1 MTVDNQIVGRR
12 VHELIHRRAEGILS
26 RRGFLK
32 AATGLGLSLPLATML
47 ESRGAF
53 ALQDSE
59 AGELNI
65 VMQRVLVSLDPHG
78 AQSVEE
84 PTAVIAS
91 HIFGTLVTRN
101 FETGDLE
108 GSLATSWE
116 AVDDVTWQFT
126 LREGVMWQ
134 DGTPFTSADVKFSLE
149 RVLEL
154 EGPLAPLWALVTS
167 VEAPDDLTIT
177 ITTSEPQGTVP
188 TNASLFYVTP
198 AALSNEE
205 GFFDAPVGLGPY
217 QFSSWTRDSQI
228 ELVASDSYFG
238 DPASVGTLRF
248 REIPEVAAKVTAIET
263 GEIDFTWGLPADQLP
278 ALRENADLTIDAT
291 PSYAYYFNWFNSSRE
306 PFTDVRVR
314 QAMNYAIDRETL
326 AADLLQDVGVVASAP
341 IPSTIF
347 GHAPQTPYAYD
358 PERAMSLLAE
368 AGLEDGFDT
377 HVIWVPGSGPQDREL
392 ILSFISYWAAIGVN
406 VESREMEQAA
416 WLEDLLALEWDMDFQ
431 TNTVRTGDA
440 DFTLRR
446 LYTTSANR
454 NGYGNEELDEILVS
468 AAASPDQA
476 ERAELYAR
484 ACQIIWDDA
493 VGVFPFDLTTNYIY
507 NTRIQNFEAV
517 PNTIPIFANVTL
529 AE

>member
-205 GFFDAPVGLGPY
+205 GFFVAPVG
-217 QFSSWTRDSQI
+217 
-228 ELVASDSYFG
+228 
-238 DPASVGTLRF
+238 
-248 REIPEVAAKVTAIET
+248 
-263 GEIDFTWGLPADQLP
+263 
-278 ALRENADLTIDAT
+278 
-291 PSYAYYFNWFNSSRE
+291 
-306 PFTDVRVR
+306 
-314 QAMNYAIDRETL
+314 
-326 AADLLQDVGVVASAP
+326 
-341 IPSTIF
+341 
-347 GHAPQTPYAYD
+347 
-358 PERAMSLLAE
+358 
-368 AGLEDGFDT
+368 
-377 HVIWVPGSGPQDREL
+377 
-392 ILSFISYWAAIGVN
+392 
-406 VESREMEQAA
+406 
-416 WLEDLLALEWDMDFQ
+416 
-431 TNTVRTGDA
+431 
-440 DFTLRR
+440 
-446 LYTTSANR
+446 
-454 NGYGNEELDEILVS
+454 
-468 AAASPDQA
+468 
-476 ERAELYAR
+476 
-484 ACQIIWDDA
+484 
-493 VGVFPFDLTTNYIY
+493 
-507 NTRIQNFEAV
+507 
-517 PNTIPIFANVTL
+517 
-529 AE
+529 